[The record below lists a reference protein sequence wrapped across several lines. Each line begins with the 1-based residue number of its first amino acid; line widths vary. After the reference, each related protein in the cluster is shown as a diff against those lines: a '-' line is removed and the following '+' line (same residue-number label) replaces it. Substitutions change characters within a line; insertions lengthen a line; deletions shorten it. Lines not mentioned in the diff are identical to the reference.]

1 MPRQPRLDAPGV
13 LQHVIA
19 RGIEQR
25 DIFSERQDY
34 RFFVNRL
41 ASLINDTGME
51 CYAWVLMPNHF
62 HLLLRTR
69 SIPLPT
75 FMRRLL
81 TAYSVYYNRRYERS
95 GHLFQNRYRSIIC
108 EEDPY
113 FTELVRYIHFNPVRG
128 GIVKDLLDLE
138 RYPWSGHQILMGREK
153 ASWQNSDEVLSC
165 FDKTPG
171 KARSKYRRFLH
182 DGLQQGRRPDFSG
195 GKLTLF
201 GIKNREDQQAE
212 AKVVMHDRRILG
224 KVEFAQKILSHHRK
238 IPETKILPTTWEHL
252 LKKTANWLGLSEN
265 ELFSG
270 TKRQPIVH
278 ARCILSYLAVR
289 NLGMKTT
296 EVAQLLNVS
305 QPAISKC
312 LLRGEEIIKQDD
324 KMLKQLL

>member
-34 RFFVNRL
+34 QFFVNRL
-41 ASLINDTGME
+41 DSLINDTGME

-62 HLLLRTR
+62 HLLLRTGP
-69 SIPLPT
+69 IPLPT

-81 TAYSVYYNRRYERS
+81 TAYSVHYNRRYERS

-113 FTELVRYIHFNPVRG
+113 FTELVRYIHLNPVRG

-138 RYPWSGHQILMGREK
+138 RYPWSGHKILMGREK
-153 ASWQNSDEVLSC
+153 ASWQNSDEVLSR

-171 KARSKYRRFLH
+171 KALSKYRRFLH

-195 GKLTLF
+195 ERLTLF
-201 GIKNREDQQAE
+201 RIKNRGIHQTE
-212 AKVVMHDRRILG
+212 AKEVMHDRRILG
-224 KVEFAQKILSHHRK
+224 KVEFVQEILAHHPK

-324 KMLKQLL
+324 KILKQLL